1 MKIVIQRVKQAKVE
15 VDGNITGQID
25 FGLLVYLGIGKGD
38 TTQQADFMAGKIAE
52 LRIFEDENGKM
63 NRNLLDVGGSV
74 LLVSQ
79 FTLYGDCSKGRRP
92 GFDNAELPQRA
103 RELYEYLGQQ
113 LELKGINTQY
123 GQFAAHMQVT
133 STNDGPVT
141 FILEA

>member
-63 NRNLLDVGGSV
+63 NRSLADVGGSV

-113 LELKGINTQY
+113 LQLKGINTQY